1 MKYDYY
7 EVVTEAVRE
16 LARELCPLIT
26 DIDDVDAADVAEL
39 GDKLCEELWADN
51 SVTGNGGEPIP
62 KTDEE
67 AEQFLS
73 MNLSL
78 LARALSDFGCCDKAV
93 YYLRNPR
100 EADVT
105 IRCAILME
113 CCYTVA
119 EELLAAFGR
128 Q

>member
-7 EVVTEAVRE
+7 EAVTEAVRE
-16 LARELCPLIT
+16 LAKELYPLIT
-26 DIDDVDAADVAEL
+26 DIDADDVADL
-39 GDKLCEELWADN
+39 SDKLYEELWADN
-51 SVTGNGGEPIP
+51 LVTGNGGEPIP
-62 KTDEE
+62 ETDEE

-78 LARALSDFGCCDKAV
+78 LARALADFDCYDKAV

-105 IRCAILME
+105 IRCAILGE

-119 EELLAAFGR
+119 EELWAAFGK